1 MHTFS
6 CFPPVVWFFL
16 VEDEPNQADEE
27 IYLFIFPSPR
37 MIFLKHDMLHILLD

>member
-6 CFPPVVWFFL
+6 CFPVVVWFFV

-27 IYLFIFPSPR
+27 IYLFI
-37 MIFLKHDMLHILLD
+37 